1 MAIFF
6 GTPAA
11 DIVTPALISPGV
23 VISPPGSDLTGNDVI
38 RTFAGNDVVEGDSG
52 DDQAILGA
60 GNDRFIW
67 NPGDG
72 DDIFNGGTGTDV
84 LEFNG
89 FNGVDTMSVTT
100 LSASEFRFAREPA
113 NIVVDSRG
121 VERVA
126 INALDGDDIISALGQ
141 VNPLVRLVVNA
152 GAGNDR
158 VTGGAGNDRITGA
171 QGDDIAFGRAGND
184 RFIWNP
190 GDGDDTFHG
199 GQGIDTLE
207 FNGFSGVDTMTV
219 TTLAN
224 GGFRFFR
231 DPGNITVDTVKVE
244 KIAVNGLDGN
254 DLIDASQQTR
264 TDVSLTVDG
273 GTGDD
278 TVFGGAGNDQIE
290 GAQGNDVAFGRG
302 GNDRFA
308 WDPGDGNDTFAGGA
322 GVDTLEF
329 AGSADNELMT
339 IMTLGNGGFRFFRD
353 VAAITIDTT
362 GTEKV
367 EVDALEGNDVVN
379 GAAQTRAGVKL
390 AISGGAGFDRLTG
403 GAGGDTFI
411 FGEESRNGVT
421 ERDIIRGYHQ
431 GQGDS
436 VDLREAG
443 GFVASN
449 VVNGNLVLTLAGA
462 DHDTIVIRGITSLG
476 SVDFIL

>member
-1 MAIFF
+1 MATFF
-6 GTPAA
+6 GTPAG
-11 DIVTPALISPGV
+11 DIVTPSLISPGV
-23 VISPPGSDLTGNDVI
+23 VTSPPGADLTGDDVI
-38 RTFAGNDVVEGDSG
+38 RTFGGNDIVEGDNG
-52 DDQAILGA
+52 DDVAILGA

-72 DDIFNGGTGTDV
+72 DDVFNGGSGTDV

-89 FNGVDTMSVTT
+89 FNGVDTMIVTT

-126 INALDGDDIISALGQ
+126 INALDGDDVINALGQ
-141 VNPLVRLVVNA
+141 VNPHVRLVVNA

-158 VTGGAGNDRITGA
+158 VIGGAGNDRITGA

-207 FNGFSGVDTMTV
+207 FNGFIGIDTMTI

-224 GGFRFFR
+224 GGFQFFR
-231 DPGNITVDTVKVE
+231 DPGNITVDAFKVE
-244 KIAVNGLDGN
+244 RIAVNALDGN
-254 DLIDASQQTR
+254 DLIDAHLQTR
-264 TDVSLTVDG
+264 SDVSLTVDG

-278 TVFGGAGNDQIE
+278 TVFGGAGNDVIE

-302 GNDRFA
+302 GKDRFA

-322 GVDTLEF
+322 GIDTLEF
-329 AGSADNELMT
+329 SGSADNEFMSIT
-339 IMTLGNGGFRFFRD
+339 TLGNGGFRFFRD
-353 VAAITIDTT
+353 VGVITIDTT
-362 GTEKV
+362 GTERV

-390 AISGGAGFDRLTG
+390 AISGGGGSDRLTG

-411 FGEESRNGVT
+411 FGVENRNGVT
-421 ERDIIRGYHQ
+421 ERDVIRGYHQ
-431 GQGDS
+431 NQGD
-436 VDLREAG
+436 VIDLREAG

-449 VVNGNLVLTLAGA
+449 VVNGSLVLTLAGA
-462 DHDTIVIRGITSLG
+462 DHDTVLIRGVTSLG
-476 SVDFIL
+476 NVDFIL